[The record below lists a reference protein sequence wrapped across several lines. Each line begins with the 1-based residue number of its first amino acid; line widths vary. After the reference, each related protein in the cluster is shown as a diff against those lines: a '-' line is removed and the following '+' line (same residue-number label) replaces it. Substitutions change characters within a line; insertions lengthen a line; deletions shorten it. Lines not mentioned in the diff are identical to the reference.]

1 MTTSFPPAPL
11 PALISTTSRSAQT
24 PAASQTAQALPSV
37 LSLQGGAS
45 STQKT
50 QGLASVPSRGFPHSC
65 ALDSEQDHPSH
76 IQEPITAGLTHAQ
89 APNNSCGSESTT
101 ADQRQHKKAACF
113 KLGTLI
119 KSLSVRMQRENEGC
133 ICI

>member
-24 PAASQTAQALPSV
+24 PAAFQTAQALPSV
-37 LSLQGGAS
+37 LSLQGGTS
-45 STQKT
+45 STPKT

-65 ALDSEQDHPSH
+65 ALDSEQNHPSH
-76 IQEPITAGLTHAQ
+76 IQELITAGLTHAQ
-89 APNNSCGSESTT
+89 APNNSCKSESTT
-101 ADQRQHKKAACF
+101 AGQRQHKKAACF

-119 KSLSVRMQRENEGC
+119 KILSVRMQRENEGC